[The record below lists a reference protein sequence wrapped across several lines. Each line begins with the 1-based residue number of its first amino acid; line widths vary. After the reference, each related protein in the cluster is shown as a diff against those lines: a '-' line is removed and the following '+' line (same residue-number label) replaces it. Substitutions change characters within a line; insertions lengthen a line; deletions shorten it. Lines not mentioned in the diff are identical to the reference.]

1 MPQTQEMDA
10 TPPQATEDA
19 SAGSRKDAD
28 AVLLDDDDADND
40 DDEPRTPELPIGVVM
55 HNLYTGQSSTK
66 DTLSIHAN
74 LDNIASW
81 TETGNDNVKH
91 VTYGTIGNAMW
102 SGIEAMTAL
111 TYELTGGLGTYKP
124 RYDFAVRSSTMTSQ
138 LRGYFDDARIIVDKH
153 GVLGVDS
160 KAGTTEF
167 IPAVD
172 IIFGDMRGWKAGDAG
187 KTVEPGPAVDV
198 LNYVSKY
205 SPKIIIAGVP
215 DGKCPE
221 ILAKL
226 AEMANA
232 YGYDFAIEKIKLQD
246 TGTSVTRTEQFFVA
260 VRRRGVES
268 TVTPESR
275 ERRLAFRVEKFL
287 EKKLP
292 LPELDPDLFLE
303 SETFFIDDDAREPKK
318 KKGSEAWKEDHMYVY
333 NHNKVDWPAKPDE
346 AFLQM
351 AHKSRLNERQIE
363 LLFIIT
369 KKLEPSPERIYLN
382 LAKNI
387 MTVNFDDEKD
397 TPWCTTVDI
406 PLTASSGAPTVWHQQ
421 EERLLVGA
429 ELMRFLG
436 MEVQVPF
443 DDPDYESDQTFF
455 GNLANSTYSVFG
467 LATIMMA
474 VLVCADTSALVNEM
488 VPSGHQCARERER
501 IDQCGSPK
509 ESGLTEGA
517 D

>member
-40 DDEPRTPELPIGVVM
+40 DDDYEAERGAIGVVM

-124 RYDFAVRSSTMTSQ
+124 RYEFAVRSSTMTSQ

-221 ILAKL
+221 ILARL

-292 LPELDPDLFLE
+292 LPKLDPDLFLE

-406 PLTASSGAPTVWHQQ
+406 PLTASSGAPTVWNQQ

-443 DDPDYESDQTFF
+443 DDPDYESDQTAL

-467 LATIMMA
+467 LITIMMA

-488 VPSGHQCARERER
+488 IPNDVEG
-501 IDQCGSPK
+501 GSRN
-509 ESGLTEGA
+509 ESGLTESA

>member
-10 TPPQATEDA
+10 TPPLPTEDA
-19 SAGSRKDAD
+19 SAGSPKDAD
-28 AVLLDDDDADND
+28 ADLFDDDDLYTESVVMHRGA
-40 DDEPRTPELPIGVVM
+40 IGVVM

-111 TYELTGGLGTYKP
+111 THELTGGLGTYKP

-232 YGYDFAIEKIKLQD
+232 YGYDFAVEKIKLQD

-275 ERRLAFRVEKFL
+275 ERQLAFRVQKFL

-436 MEVQVPF
+436 LEVQVPAPEVH
-443 DDPDYESDQTFF
+443 PDYESDQAAF

-467 LATIMMA
+467 LITIMMA

-488 VPSGHQCARERER
+488 VPNDVE
-501 IDQCGSPK
+501 DGSTN
-509 ESGLTEGA
+509 ESGLTEEA